1 MDLLNSLTVV
11 TISYGVSKHHRAH
24 HKHNL
29 CQLCFSEVR
38 ERKWLTKNDAW
49 NSLWIFIVFAEMLAV
64 YEHVIM
70 PSSSIFWNTAAKSQ
84 EWTWVGRGWIVT
96 GPWAPTAAAN
106 GISKRPLWSFSSG
119 SVLRSEC
126 GLYEGA
132 WKPLWASSH
141 PASWASTAH
150 SSHILCPGVLLPLP
164 QVLFS
169 QDTFRSQASLPGL
182 EEILVMLSRH
192 CLSFHFNPH
201 YSHDISADAWLPISQ
216 NESCKASITPQG
228 LEPRI

>member
-64 YEHVIM
+64 YEHVTM

-119 SVLRSEC
+119 SVLRWVWTLWR
-126 GLYEGA
+126 GL
-132 WKPLWASSH
+132 KTPM
-141 PASWASTAH
+141 
-150 SSHILCPGVLLPLP
+150 
-164 QVLFS
+164 
-169 QDTFRSQASLPGL
+169 SLQP
-182 EEILVMLSRH
+182 
-192 CLSFHFNPH
+192 
-201 YSHDISADAWLPISQ
+201 
-216 NESCKASITPQG
+216 
-228 LEPRI
+228 PRILGLHCPL

>member
-29 CQLCFSEVR
+29 CQLCFTEVR
-38 ERKWLTKNDAW
+38 ERKRLTKKDAW

-64 YEHVIM
+64 YEHVTM

-84 EWTWVGRGWIVT
+84 EWTWVGQGWIVT

-126 GLYEGA
+126 GFYERA
-132 WKPLWASSH
+132 WKPLWPSSH

-150 SSHILCPGVLLPLP
+150 SLATSSALEFCSLCLKYFSLRIPSDHRPP
-164 QVLFS
+164 FQVSKRF
-169 QDTFRSQASLPGL
+169 
-182 EEILVMLSRH
+182 LS
-192 CLSFHFNPH
+192 CF
-201 YSHDISADAWLPISQ
+201 
-216 NESCKASITPQG
+216 QG
-228 LEPRI
+228 IV